1 MGAVQ
6 RVTLELPVKDAEN
19 FKKLSKKDK
28 QLFIKILSSLINDE
42 ELEMKTAMDFISS
55 RAQKRGLTPEIL
67 QQILQEE
74 NP

>member
-42 ELEMKTAMDFISS
+42 ELEMKTAMDFISIS
-55 RAQKRGLTPEIL
+55 TSLIKA
-67 QQILQEE
+67 
-74 NP
+74 